1 MIRLEKINKIYNK
14 GKKNE
19 FLVLNDISMEICA
32 GDMVAVIGKSGAG
45 KSTLLHVLACM
56 DMFDSGIYYW
66 NGAEIRNFTEKQA
79 AKMRNEKIGIVMQ
92 DFALIEDFTA
102 YENIALPLEIA
113 NRKNIDRKEKIFE
126 ALKIVKME
134 DYMNHKVREMSG
146 GQKQRI
152 AIARAIINEPDII
165 FADEP
170 TGALDSE
177 NTDIIMQLFHLLN
190 KKGKTVVMATHD
202 NNIANQCK
210 KIIEINDGKIV
221 C

>member
-1 MIRLEKINKIYNK
+1 
-14 GKKNE
+14 
-19 FLVLNDISMEICA
+19 
-32 GDMVAVIGKSGAG
+32 
-45 KSTLLHVLACM
+45 
-56 DMFDSGIYYW
+56 
-66 NGAEIRNFTEKQA
+66 
-79 AKMRNEKIGIVMQ
+79 MRNEKIGIVMQ

-165 FADEP
+165 FADVKWSMV
-170 TGALDSE
+170 LIVYCVHSV
-177 NTDIIMQLFHLLN
+177 Q
-190 KKGKTVVMATHD
+190 KKREKRTLYTNRA
-202 NNIANQCK
+202 
-210 KIIEINDGKIV
+210 
-221 C
+221 